1 MFKVKLVL
9 PSDYPSSPPKGAQ
22 TPNLHSRNPRCT
34 QHAALSDSES
44 PSARALSGY
53 FLTRIYHP
61 NISKAGEICVNTLK
75 KDWQSSLGIGHVL
88 QVVRCLLINP
98 FPESALNE
106 EAGKDF
112 MEDYDEYCK
121 KARMYTE
128 VHARAS
134 SKKADGAGGDEITEV
149 SAAHRA
155 LCLICPLA
163 ARRLRVALAVTAAAA
178 WFRSRC
184 CRVRHVCQGEPL
196 EKKQKPVDSKAAEK
210 RRAEKKKSLK
220 RL

>member
-9 PSDYPSSPPKGAQ
+9 PSDYPQAPPKGA
-22 TPNLHSRNPRCT
+22 
-34 QHAALSDSES
+34 HAIALAAAAG
-44 PSARALSGY
+44 PLAAPCHLARAQLLTVAARAATGY
-53 FLTRIYHP
+53 FLTKIYHP
-61 NISKAGEICVNTLK
+61 NISKTGEICVNTLK

-112 MEDYDEYCK
+112 MEDYEEYCK
-121 KARMYTE
+121 KAKMFTE
-128 VHARAS
+128 IHACAKKSAGASGEQGAEVRARDRTARPLPRS
-134 SKKADGAGGDEITEV
+134 LL
-149 SAAHRA
+149 SAARPRAHRA
-155 LCLICPLA
+155 ACGAC
-163 ARRLRVALAVTAAAA
+163 
-178 WFRSRC
+178 S
-184 CRVRHVCQGEPL
+184 QGEPL

-210 RRAEKKKSLK
+210 RRIEKKKSLK

>member
-1 MFKVKLVL
+1 M
-9 PSDYPSSPPKGAQ
+9 
-22 TPNLHSRNPRCT
+22 
-34 QHAALSDSES
+34 
-44 PSARALSGY
+44 
-53 FLTRIYHP
+53 
-61 NISKAGEICVNTLK
+61 NTLK

-121 KARMYTE
+121 KAKMYTE

-134 SKKADGAGGDEITEV
+134 SKKADGSSAEDILEV
-149 SAAHRA
+149 SAPHRA
-155 LCLICPLA
+155 LRLIGPP
-163 ARRLRVALAVTAAAA
+163 ARKATPC
-178 WFRSRC
+178 RSRRGC
-184 CRVRHVCQGEPL
+184 RCRVVSLTLWSRASRGPWQGEPL

-210 RRAEKKKSLK
+210 RRIEKKKSLK

>member
-1 MFKVKLVL
+1 MASAGPSQENLAPAVIMSLAKEIRKLANEPLDGIKVQLNEEDVTDVVAEITGPDQTPFEGGVFKVKLVL
-9 PSDYPSSPPKGAQ
+9 PSDYPSAPPK
-22 TPNLHSRNPRCT
+22 
-34 QHAALSDSES
+34 
-44 PSARALSGY
+44 GY

-112 MEDYDEYCK
+112 MEDYEEYCK
-121 KARMYTE
+121 KAKMYTE
-128 VHARAS
+128 VHASKGKKGGGTAEGS
-134 SKKADGAGGDEITEV
+134 SGDDAE
-149 SAAHRA
+149 
-155 LCLICPLA
+155 
-163 ARRLRVALAVTAAAA
+163 
-178 WFRSRC
+178 
-184 CRVRHVCQGEPL
+184 GEPL
-196 EKKQKPVDSKAAEK
+196 EKKQKPVDASKAAEK

>member
-1 MFKVKLVL
+1 MSVAKELRKLTCEPLDGIKVVLNEEDVTDVAAEITGPDGTPFEGGVFKVKLML
-9 PSDYPSSPPKGAQ
+9 PSDYPSAPPK
-22 TPNLHSRNPRCT
+22 
-34 QHAALSDSES
+34 
-44 PSARALSGY
+44 GY
-53 FLTRIYHP
+53 FLTRVYHP

-88 QVVRCLLINP
+88 QVVRCLMINP

-121 KARMYTE
+121 KARMYTD
-128 VHARAS
+128 VHART
-134 SKKADGAGGDEITEV
+134 KQPAGSNEDAE
-149 SAAHRA
+149 
-155 LCLICPLA
+155 
-163 ARRLRVALAVTAAAA
+163 
-178 WFRSRC
+178 
-184 CRVRHVCQGEPL
+184 GEPL
-196 EKKQKPVDSKAAEK
+196 EKKQKPVDAKAAEK

>member
-1 MFKVKLVL
+1 MAVMKEMRKLCNEAPDGIKVMINEDDVTDVSAEITGPDQTPFEGGVFKVKLVL
-9 PSDYPSSPPKGAQ
+9 PADYPNAPPK
-22 TPNLHSRNPRCT
+22 
-34 QHAALSDSES
+34 
-44 PSARALSGY
+44 GY

-75 KDWQSSLGIGHVL
+75 KDWQSNLGIGHVL

-112 MEDYDEYCK
+112 MEDYEEYSK

-128 VHARAS
+128 VHARPAKGS
-134 SKKADGAGGDEITEV
+134 SSSGDDAE
-149 SAAHRA
+149 
-155 LCLICPLA
+155 
-163 ARRLRVALAVTAAAA
+163 
-178 WFRSRC
+178 
-184 CRVRHVCQGEPL
+184 GEPL

-210 RRAEKKKSLK
+210 RRIEKKKSLK